1 MGAGS
6 RESLFK
12 FEIIAVSIQFIFMVF
27 RIYVI
32 IIRKS
37 DQLFRKL
44 LLCLGFHSP
53 MLVIIKSGMTGF
65 LLVPG
70 LLGLLDELLLKV
82 LPEKHQQIVV
92 TRRKSLTDEVVDVIR
107 QNSKEKTS
115 QTSKDKEAVAAAA

>member
-1 MGAGS
+1 
-6 RESLFK
+6 
-12 FEIIAVSIQFIFMVF
+12 MVF

-44 LLCLGFHSP
+44 LLLCLIFHSP